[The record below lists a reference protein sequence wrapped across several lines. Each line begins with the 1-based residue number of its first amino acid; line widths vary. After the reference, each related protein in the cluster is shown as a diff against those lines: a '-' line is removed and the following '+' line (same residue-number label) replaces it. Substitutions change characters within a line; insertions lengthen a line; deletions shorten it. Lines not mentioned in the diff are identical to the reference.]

1 MMNENRQ
8 EKTKKLIINSKWF
21 PIMISVVVLI
31 FIYCIPVFRP
41 IYLEHN
47 RFCPYNVLLEGFHA
61 EVGNYYPSEE
71 GIETVKIPSMLYG
84 RPVTEVMRESWKY
97 FSVPKIVY
105 LPDTVKVIGSYAFRE
120 NKDVEEVY
128 AKNVEIIDNYAFA
141 EMEKLHTVELG
152 SHLESI
158 NPASFY
164 GCKELTYFE
173 YPDSLKQI
181 GIDAFCESGI
191 GNIPKNR
198 DILIWKDAFY
208 DTPWEKN
215 NDETFVILDY
225 YYERDDKTK
234 TTLLR
239 YNGKEKVVV
248 IPEGVEV
255 IGFLFTN
262 GDRCSYQVDEMFLP
276 DTVTEVCGDMF
287 RDQRHLTMYM
297 PDSVETIWEDYSG
310 IKRIVT
316 IEGSYAEK
324 FAKKCNIPVESL
336 SEEEFWS
343 RYPESATAEEANQ

>member
-1 MMNENRQ
+1 MNENHQ
-8 EKTKKLIINSKWF
+8 EKPEKRKISKKRYFLIIS
-21 PIMISVVVLI
+21 IVILIIS
-31 FIYCIPVFRP
+31 YCIPIFHPV
-41 IYLEHN
+41 YLRHN
-47 RFCPYNVLLEGFHA
+47 RFCPYDVLLEGVHA
-61 EVGNYYPSEE
+61 EVGDYYPSEY
-71 GIETVKIPSMLYG
+71 GIETVKIPSVLYG

-97 FSVPKIVY
+97 FSEPKIVY
-105 LPDTVKVIGSYAFRE
+105 LPDTVKVIGSYAFNE
-120 NKDVEEVY
+120 NKNVEEVY
-128 AKNVEIIDNYAFA
+128 GKNVESVGKWAFA
-141 EMEKLHTVELG
+141 EMENLHTVELG
-152 SHLESI
+152 KHLESI
-158 NPASFY
+158 NHVAFCE
-164 GCKELTYFE
+164 CKGLTHFD

-181 GIDAFCESGI
+181 GRGAFSESGI
-191 GNIPKNR
+191 ENIPENK
-198 DILIWKDAFY
+198 DVLIWKDAFY

-225 YYERDDKTK
+225 YYEEDDKTK

-239 YNGKEKVVV
+239 YNGKEKVVI
-248 IPEGVEV
+248 IPQGVEV
-255 IGFLFTN
+255 IGFLSTE

-324 FAKKCNIPVESL
+324 FAKKCDIPVESL

-343 RYPESATAEEANQ
+343 RYPESGN

>member
-1 MMNENRQ
+1 MMNENNQ

-105 LPDTVKVIGSYAFRE
+105 LPDTVKVIGYNAFYK
-120 NKDVEEVY
+120 NNTVEEVY

-141 EMEKLHTVELG
+141 EMENLHTVALG
-152 SHLESI
+152 NHLENI
-158 NPASFY
+158 NHKAFY
-164 GCKELTYFE
+164 ECENLSHFE
-173 YPDSLKQI
+173 FSDSLKQI
-181 GIDAFCESGI
+181 QRDVFCKSRLEDFPE
-191 GNIPKNR
+191 N
-198 DILIWKDAFY
+198 KDVFLWEGAFY
-208 DTPWEKN
+208 DTSWEKN
-215 NDETFVILDY
+215 NDKTFVILDY
-225 YYERDDKTK
+225 YYEMEDETK

-239 YNGKEKVVV
+239 YNGQEKTVV
-248 IPEGVEV
+248 IPDGVKV
-255 IGFLFTN
+255 IGCRPTD

-276 DTVTEVCGDMF
+276 DTVTEVNVDMF
-287 RDQRHLTMYM
+287 RDQRHLTMYT
-297 PDSVETIWEDYSG
+297 PDSVEKIRGKYSG
-310 IKRIVT
+310 IGKIVT
-316 IEGSYAEK
+316 IEGSYAEG
-324 FAKKCNIPVESL
+324 FAKEYNIPVESL

-343 RYPESATAEEANQ
+343 RYPKGDI